1 MQAIRDFTELGA
13 GFKIAMRDLEIRGA
27 GNLLGAE
34 QHGPITGIGFAAY
47 CEMLEQTIRRLKTG
61 AEIAAPEP
69 EPVLEIPTE
78 AFIPD
83 GYIADPRYKME
94 LYRRFAEVEY
104 SQRYDLMDE
113 IIDRFGNPPEE
124 VENLWRIAGLRG
136 LCRVM
141 KIRGINVR
149 PSEIR
154 ITCTEQSLIL
164 PEALMKLINACKSK
178 LTYKQGNPPQL
189 IFRTTGLN
197 IDALAWLEKNL
208 PALAS
213 CEIK

>member
-1 MQAIRDFTELGA
+1 
-13 GFKIAMRDLEIRGA
+13 
-27 GNLLGAE
+27 
-34 QHGPITGIGFAAY
+34 
-47 CEMLEQTIRRLKTG
+47 
-61 AEIAAPEP
+61 
-69 EPVLEIPTE
+69 
-78 AFIPD
+78 
-83 GYIADPRYKME
+83 
-94 LYRRFAEVEY
+94 
-104 SQRYDLMDE
+104 
-113 IIDRFGNPPEE
+113 
-124 VENLWRIAGLRG
+124 
-136 LCRVM
+136 M

-164 PEALMKLINACKSK
+164 PEALMKLMNACKGK